1 MFNIYKLTHRLTR
14 EVYVGAT
21 CNLRSR
27 MQTRFQPKGEDAQF
41 FVAPHLWDLHVIA
54 LAFTAEEAAAMEA
67 EEQAKVPVV
76 FRVASLNRAGAGLKD
91 AAKATHWPRDP
102 GPVELKALLRSA
114 VDTPAAMVAVQR
126 ERQVQSLNHYREPT

>member
-27 MQTRFQPKGEDAQF
+27 MQTRFQHKGEDAQF

-54 LAFTAEEAAAMEA
+54 LTFTAEEAASVEA
-67 EEQAKVPVV
+67 EEQAKVPVM
-76 FRVASLNRAGAGLKD
+76 FRVASVNRAGAGLKD

-102 GPVELKALLRSA
+102 GPVELEALLRSA
-114 VDTPAAMVAVQR
+114 VETPAEVAAARLAQAVLIR
-126 ERQVQSLNHYREPT
+126 LP